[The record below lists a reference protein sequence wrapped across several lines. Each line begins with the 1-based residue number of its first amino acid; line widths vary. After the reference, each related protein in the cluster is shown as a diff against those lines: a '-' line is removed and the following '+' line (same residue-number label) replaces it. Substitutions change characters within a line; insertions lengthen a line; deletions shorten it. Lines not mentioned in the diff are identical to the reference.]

1 MASQFARENH
11 LGRPLETKCL
21 LSRIF
26 SLVRPRAIGRPTG
39 LLAAFCFAGFIM
51 AGCVDDVPEL
61 VSDDPVLQ
69 QGRDIYVARCVSCHG
84 ATGAGGLG
92 TKLNDGEVAKK
103 YPNIADQ
110 IDVVTNGK
118 NQMAAFKD
126 TLTENEIEAVVRY
139 TREGL

>member
-1 MASQFARENH
+1 MASQFVRENH
-11 LGRPLETKCL
+11 LGSPADTKSLISQLTGLIRPQ
-21 LSRIF
+21 
-26 SLVRPRAIGRPTG
+26 ANGRLAG

-92 TKLNDGEVAKK
+92 TKLNDGEVTKK
-103 YPNIADQ
+103 YPDIDDQ

-126 TLTENEIEAVVRY
+126 SLTESEIEAVVRY